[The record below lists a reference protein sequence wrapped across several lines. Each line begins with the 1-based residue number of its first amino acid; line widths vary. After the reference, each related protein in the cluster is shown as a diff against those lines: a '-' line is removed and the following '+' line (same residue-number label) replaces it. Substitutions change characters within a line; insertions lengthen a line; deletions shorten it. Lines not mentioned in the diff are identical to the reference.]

1 MHCFYAVGRYNFSLS
16 TSVSCHMSV
25 SPPLLQVR
33 DLAVSYADKQVVR
46 NLSFSLASGEIGC
59 LLGSSGCGKTTAL
72 RAVAGFEY
80 PSAGHVCVAGEEVA
94 RAAWGL
100 PPEQRRVGM
109 VFQDY
114 ALFPHLSI
122 AANVAFGLRANAR
135 PEREARVKRLLDL
148 VGLGGKINAYPHQLS
163 GGQQQ
168 RVALARAL
176 APCPRLLLLDEPF
189 SSLDSDL
196 RAQLAQE
203 VRAILRQENITALL
217 VTHDQHEAFAMA
229 DKIGVMNNG
238 ALDQWADGYTL
249 YHKPATRFVANFIG
263 EGVLL
268 AGEADGR
275 GLVTTELGLIRAGE
289 GGAKHRGAVE
299 VLLRPDD
306 IQLCQDG
313 AIRATIMERAFR
325 GAEYLYTLRLPS
337 GARLLSL
344 MPSHHDLPVGYESNL
359 CLCEEGLPV
368 FSV

>member
-1 MHCFYAVGRYNFSLS
+1 MLMNLY
-16 TSVSCHMSV
+16 T
-25 SPPLLQVR
+25 PLLHVR
-33 DLAVSYADKQVVR
+33 DLAISYGDKQVVHGL
-46 NLSFSLASGEIGC
+46 NFSLATNQIGC
-59 LLGSSGCGKTTAL
+59 LLGASGCGKTTAL
-72 RAVAGFEY
+72 RAVAGFEI
-80 PSAGHVCVAGEEVA
+80 PTTGQVIVAGEEVA
-94 RAAWGL
+94 RSGWGIA
-100 PPEQRRVGM
+100 PEQRRVGM

-114 ALFPHLSI
+114 ALFPHLNI
-122 AANVAFGLRANAR
+122 AANVGFGLRSHSHI
-135 PEREARVKRLLDL
+135 EREARISRLLEL
-148 VGLGGKINAYPHQLS
+148 VGLAGKAHAYPHQLS

-176 APCPRLLLLDEPF
+176 APKPRLLLLDEPF

-196 RAQLAQE
+196 RAQLARE
-203 VRAILRQENITALL
+203 VRTILRQEGITALL

-229 DKIGVMNNG
+229 DRIGVMNNG

-268 AGEADGR
+268 PGDADGR

-289 GGAKHRGAVE
+289 GDSTHRGAVE

-306 IQLCQDG
+306 LQLCYDG
-313 AIRATIMERAFR
+313 SIHATITERAFR

-344 MPSHHDLPVGYESNL
+344 MPSHHDLPVGHECTL

-368 FSV
+368 FSI